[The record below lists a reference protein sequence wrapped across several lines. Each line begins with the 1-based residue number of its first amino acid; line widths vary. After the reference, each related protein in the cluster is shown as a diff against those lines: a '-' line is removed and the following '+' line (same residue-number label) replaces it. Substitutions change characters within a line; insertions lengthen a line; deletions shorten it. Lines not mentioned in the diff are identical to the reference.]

1 MLNKY
6 LVTCTYRATG
16 MDREGTATYSVDDIS
31 MADAIC
37 QVIDLIETEAWHAT
51 FSSMKISG
59 ERIGEEVLQAEM
71 ASAMRFQL

>member
-6 LVTCTYRATG
+6 LVTCTYLAAG

-51 FSSMKISG
+51 FISMKISG

-71 ASAMRFQL
+71 ASAMRSQL